1 MNDYFPVIQ
10 HGRHVAVIG
19 KRGLSGSGG
28 DPYDLALHTV
38 VRHPVLLPKSSC
50 NEIRELQ
57 IHNGE
62 QSTQR
67 VGATDEVAAPAT
79 EEEARAFEALRA
91 IIRQAVLA
99 ERATQDDAVN
109 QAASAAAEEA
119 EEARQMTTRIA
130 EELEKEKATTA
141 KQATTI
147 ATLKAELAAAA
158 TEAARLRDELAQQR
172 EVASTARE
180 EAAEARGKLF
190 VYEQQALAEATESPA
205 PAKETEQSVPA
216 TTTSAKK
223 KA

>member
-1 MNDYFPVIQ
+1 MAVDSP
-10 HGRHVAVIG
+10 RARTERALAELVATEGPRAVTVARI
-19 KRGLSGSGG
+19 RAAARVDQSVAA
-28 DPYDLALHTV
+28 DV
-38 VRHPVLLPKSSC
+38 VRQW
-50 NEIRELQ
+50 R
-57 IHNGE
+57 
-62 QSTQR
+62 STQR

-99 ERATQDDAVN
+99 ERAKQDDAVN
-109 QAASAAAEEA
+109 QAASAATEEA

-147 ATLKAELAAAA
+147 ATLKAELAA
-158 TEAARLRDELAQQR
+158 TDTDNGRLRDELAQQR
-172 EVASTARE
+172 DAASAARE

-190 VYEQQALAEATESPA
+190 VYEQQATAQAAQAAESPV
-205 PAKETEQSVPA
+205 PAKDSEQSAVT
-216 TTTSAKK
+216 TTTSGKK

>member
-1 MNDYFPVIQ
+1 MVVDSP
-10 HGRHVAVIG
+10 RARTERALAELVAAEGPRAVTVARI
-19 KRGLSGSGG
+19 RAAARVDQSVAA
-28 DPYDLALHTV
+28 DV
-38 VRHPVLLPKSSC
+38 VRQW
-50 NEIRELQ
+50 R
-57 IHNGE
+57 
-62 QSTQR
+62 STQR

-79 EEEARAFEALRA
+79 EDEARAFEALRA

-119 EEARQMTTRIA
+119 EETRQEATRLA
-130 EELEKEKATTA
+130 EELEKEKATTVE
-141 KQATTI
+141 QATTI

-158 TEAARLRDELAQQR
+158 AEADRLRDEVAHQR
-172 EVASTARE
+172 EVAGAARE

-190 VYEQQALAEATESPA
+190 VYEQQAITQATQAAEAPVPA
-205 PAKETEQSVPA
+205 NDGEQSVPA

>member
-1 MNDYFPVIQ
+1 MAVDSP
-10 HGRHVAVIG
+10 RARTERALAELVAAEGPRAV
-19 KRGLSGSGG
+19 
-28 DPYDLALHTV
+28 TV
-38 VRHPVLLPKSSC
+38 ARIRAAARVDQTVAADMVRQW
-50 NEIRELQ
+50 RD
-57 IHNGE
+57 
-62 QSTQR
+62 TQR

-99 ERATQDDAVN
+99 ERAAQDDAVN

-119 EEARQMTTRIA
+119 EDARQEAARLA
-130 EELEKEKATTA
+130 GGLEKEQATTT

-147 ATLKAELAAAA
+147 ATLKAELAATAA
-158 TEAARLRDELAQQR
+158 ETDRLREEAAHQR

-190 VYEQQALAEATESPA
+190 VYEQQATAEAAQAAESPA
-205 PAKETEQSVPA
+205 PAEGGEQSEP
-216 TTTSAKK
+216 TTSTTGQG